1 MKDLGCRIQKE
12 LRLIKVGRK
21 FFFFIIGFTN
31 ATDIQWHGI

>member
-1 MKDLGCRIQKE
+1 MKDLGCKIQKE

-21 FFFFIIGFTN
+21 FFFIIGFTN